1 MREKQ
6 ETSCWEGREE
16 RQESERSYP
25 SASGAG
31 AQSQPSILFPPS
43 SIKDWL
49 YESASP
55 FPTLLHYP
63 KFSNSKNEKTVN
75 QQVRKIHSD
84 PVRIEI
90 PRARSEKIRVQP

>member
-1 MREKQ
+1 MRERNKKQ
-6 ETSCWEGREE
+6 AAGREE

-31 AQSQPSILFPPS
+31 AQSQPSILFPRLPS
-43 SIKDWL
+43 KTGYVRAHL
-49 YESASP
+49 P